1 MNNVIKGY
9 ENKTISN
16 LKDNIEMSVIDGKL
30 TVLNLVTFDLVE
42 EGKETSGFF
51 ESINSKDEIIEC
63 CIPIQYKDGVIIS
76 YHYDWLKD
84 DKNKFNLDKYPSEM
98 QPAINKSINKSKG
111 ILKDTKKKVI
121 SGPDILDISF
131 FSKNMEIVEKA
142 YTSLMNDIKKYK
154 QAGMSDNIEEFMDR
168 YMFKK
173 HILVQGEK
181 GAGKTY
187 AVHKKLEEEGISY
200 IEIDGHEGIESIDLL
215 GYPIKDLSGN
225 FVWLDGTLTEAFRK
239 AQTERVV
246 LFIDE
251 LLRIPKKEQNIFVG
265 SLTPMSDST
274 YTLRTGRL
282 VDTVDG
288 IGKTE
293 YIKVP
298 ISNLWVVGT
307 TNVGAGY
314 AIEEIDEAFADR
326 FRILNKMT
334 TETEL
339 EAIILSQITSKGLK
353 EDLVPNFLSFYKE
366 MRDLVDGGELE
377 KRINTRHICEIIQ
390 LTENE
395 STIKDYAFDLLPQW
409 VTQDTDGSL
418 NKAEIDII
426 SKIIR
431 KHF

>member
-1 MNNVIKGY
+1 
-9 ENKTISN
+9 
-16 LKDNIEMSVIDGKL
+16 
-30 TVLNLVTFDLVE
+30 
-42 EGKETSGFF
+42 
-51 ESINSKDEIIEC
+51 
-63 CIPIQYKDGVIIS
+63 
-76 YHYDWLKD
+76 
-84 DKNKFNLDKYPSEM
+84 
-98 QPAINKSINKSKG
+98 
-111 ILKDTKKKVI
+111 
-121 SGPDILDISF
+121 
-131 FSKNMEIVEKA
+131 
-142 YTSLMNDIKKYK
+142 
-154 QAGMSDNIEEFMDR
+154 MSD
-168 YMFKK
+168 
-173 HILVQGEK
+173 G
-181 GAGKTY
+181 
-187 AVHKKLEEEGISY
+187 
-200 IEIDGHEGIESIDLL
+200 
-215 GYPIKDLSGN
+215 
-225 FVWLDGTLTEAFRK
+225 
-239 AQTERVV
+239 
-246 LFIDE
+246 
-251 LLRIPKKEQNIFVG
+251 
-265 SLTPMSDST
+265 T

-282 VDTVDG
+282 VDVVDG

-353 EDLVPNFLSFYKE
+353 EDLVPKFLSFYKE

-390 LTENE
+390 LTDNE